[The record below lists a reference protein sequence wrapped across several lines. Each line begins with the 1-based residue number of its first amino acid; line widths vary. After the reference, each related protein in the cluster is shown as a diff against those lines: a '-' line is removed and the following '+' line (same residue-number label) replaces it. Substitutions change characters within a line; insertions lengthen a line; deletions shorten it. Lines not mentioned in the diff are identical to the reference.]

1 MENKPIKHTKLTS
14 SNHMTNVNA
23 RHLATAQIL
32 TRIPTNASIITMDHS
47 NGYLPATTKLIMLS
61 N

>member
-1 MENKPIKHTKLTS
+1 
-14 SNHMTNVNA
+14 MTNVNA

-32 TRIPTNASIITMDHS
+32 TRIPTNASVVTMDHS
-47 NGYLPATTKLIMLS
+47 NGYLPATSKLIMLS